1 MDFIRSVREAQ
12 IPIERE
18 QVCDRRIVTDTH
30 AAMDLDRT
38 VSHCLRH
45 LRSNH
50 LDRRD
55 QVLCN
60 LVPISIHLIGR
71 LEGKQTS
78 LFDLAVR
85 ARDVLPDAALLGQ
98 FAPERDPVVDAAG
111 HDFECHVVPGDDVV
125 DAMEE
130 ELHRRSTKGV
140 LEPVFYKGEMVAKI
154 RKFSDPLLMFALKGK
169 RPEIYRERFDVNQ
182 NVTGSLDLNIQATI
196 NQIYADPDDTT
207 ADPASTAI
215 DSGSDQDG

>member
-1 MDFIRSVREAQ
+1 MQGKPLDIQQKQKFLAKLQKTAGNVSKAAKAVGVSRSILYEHKSKDADFSKAWDNVI
-12 IPIERE
+12 
-18 QVCDRRIVTDTH
+18 
-30 AAMDLDRT
+30 
-38 VSHCLRH
+38 
-45 LRSNH
+45 
-50 LDRRD
+50 
-55 QVLCN
+55 
-60 LVPISIHLIGR
+60 
-71 LEGKQTS
+71 
-78 LFDLAVR
+78 
-85 ARDVLPDAALLGQ
+85 
-98 FAPERDPVVDAAG
+98 
-111 HDFECHVVPGDDVV
+111 DDVV